1 MKKYI
6 ISGII
11 LVIVAAILLYPG
23 SYNESKYEKAIDSLN
38 VKIHLKEDSIKMSQ
52 VVIDTLEHRV
62 EVAETKLEENQGKVK
77 KIYETYEVQIQS
89 VDSYDINQLEQFF
102 SDRYKDT
109 SSTE

>member
-6 ISGII
+6 IVVLI
-11 LVIVAAILLYPG
+11 LAVSALLLYPG
-23 SYNESKYEKAIDSLN
+23 SYNESEYEQAIDSLN
-38 VKIHLKEDSIKMSQ
+38 VEIHLKEDSIKISQ
-52 VVIDTLEHRV
+52 VKIDTLEHRV
-62 EVAETKLEENQGKVK
+62 EVAETKLEENQGKVR

-109 SSTE
+109 SSPE

>member
-6 ISGII
+6 IIGII
-11 LVIVAAILLYPG
+11 LIISALLLYPG
-23 SYNESKYEKAIDSLN
+23 SYNESQYEQAIDSLN
-38 VKIHLKEDSIKMSQ
+38 VEINLKEDSIKLSQ
-52 VVIDTLEHRV
+52 VKIDTLEHRV

-109 SSTE
+109 SSTK

>member
-6 ISGII
+6 IVI
-11 LVIVAAILLYPG
+11 LILIVSALLLYPG
-23 SYNESKYEKAIDSLN
+23 SYNESEYEQAIDSLN
-38 VKIHLKEDSIKMSQ
+38 VEINLKEDSIKISQ
-52 VVIDTLEHRV
+52 VKIDTLEHRV
-62 EVAETKLEENQGKVK
+62 EVAETKLEENQGKVR

-109 SSTE
+109 SSPE

>member
-6 ISGII
+6 IVALILII
-11 LVIVAAILLYPG
+11 SALLLYPG
-23 SYNESKYEKAIDSLN
+23 SYNESEYVQAIDSLN
-38 VKIHLKEDSIKMSQ
+38 VEIHLKEDSIKISQ
-52 VVIDTLEHRV
+52 VKIDTLEHRV
-62 EVAETKLEENQGKVK
+62 EVAEIKLEENQGKVR

-109 SSTE
+109 SNPE

>member
-6 ISGII
+6 IVI
-11 LVIVAAILLYPG
+11 LILIVSALLLYPG
-23 SYNESKYEKAIDSLN
+23 SYNQSEYEQAIDSLN
-38 VKIHLKEDSIKMSQ
+38 VEINLKEDSIKISQ
-52 VVIDTLEHRV
+52 VKIDTLEHMV
-62 EVAETKLEENQGKVK
+62 EVAETKLEENQGKVR

-109 SSTE
+109 SSPE

>member
-6 ISGII
+6 IIALVLII
-11 LVIVAAILLYPG
+11 FALLLYPG
-23 SYNESKYEKAIDSLN
+23 SYNESQYEKAIDSLN
-38 VKIHLKEDSIKMSQ
+38 VEIHIKEDSIKISQ
-52 VVIDTLEHRV
+52 VKIDTLEQRV
-62 EVAETKLEENQGKVK
+62 EVAETKLEENKGKVR

-109 SSTE
+109 SSTK

>member
-6 ISGII
+6 IVVLI
-11 LVIVAAILLYPG
+11 LIVSALLLYPG
-23 SYNESKYEKAIDSLN
+23 SYNESEYEQAIDSLN
-38 VKIHLKEDSIKMSQ
+38 VEINLKEDSIKISQ
-52 VVIDTLEHRV
+52 VKIDTLEHRV
-62 EVAETKLEENQGKVK
+62 EVAETKLEENQGKVR

-109 SSTE
+109 SSPE

>member
-6 ISGII
+6 IVI
-11 LVIVAAILLYPG
+11 LILIVSALLLYPG
-23 SYNESKYEKAIDSLN
+23 SYNESEYEQAIDSLN
-38 VKIHLKEDSIKMSQ
+38 VEINLKEDSIKISQ
-52 VVIDTLEHRV
+52 VKIDTLEHMV
-62 EVAETKLEENQGKVK
+62 EVAETKLEENQGKVR

-109 SSTE
+109 SSPE